1 MNGSVN
7 GNMFIIVDTP
17 LVDGLRSNKNPK
29 NKIIIII
36 QECSLHSL
44 PLSLSLSPLPGHD
57 FSSAVIDILADST
70 LFSLSAL
77 E

>member
-29 NKIIIII
+29 NKNKNNI
-36 QECSLHSL
+36 QECSFYSPPSLSL
-44 PLSLSLSPLPGHD
+44 PLLPGHD
-57 FSSAVIDILADST
+57 FSSAVMDILADST

>member
-7 GNMFIIVDTP
+7 GNMLIIVDTP

-29 NKIIIII
+29 NKIIIYK
-36 QECSLHSL
+36 SV
-44 PLSLSLSPLPGHD
+44 LSLSLSLPLLPGHD

>member
-29 NKIIIII
+29 NKKIIIIYK
-36 QECSLHSL
+36 SVLTLS
-44 PLSLSLSPLPGHD
+44 PSLSYQAMISVVLLLI
-57 FSSAVIDILADST
+57 F
-70 LFSLSAL
+70 
-77 E
+77 

>member
-29 NKIIIII
+29 NNNNNNNI
-36 QECSLHSL
+36 QECSPS
-44 PLSLSLSPLPGHD
+44 PSLSYQAMISVVLLLI
-57 FSSAVIDILADST
+57 F
-70 LFSLSAL
+70 
-77 E
+77 

>member
-36 QECSLHSL
+36 IIYKSV
-44 PLSLSLSPLPGHD
+44 LSILSLSP
-57 FSSAVIDILADST
+57 
-70 LFSLSAL
+70 SLTRP
-77 E
+77 

>member
-29 NKIIIII
+29 NKIIIIYKSVLSI
-36 QECSLHSL
+36 LSL
-44 PLSLSLSPLPGHD
+44 PP
-57 FSSAVIDILADST
+57 T
-70 LFSLSAL
+70 LTRP
-77 E
+77 

>member
-1 MNGSVN
+1 MTGSHVMRITCINGSVN

-36 QECSLHSL
+36 YKSV
-44 PLSLSLSPLPGHD
+44 LSLSLSYQAMISVVLLLI
-57 FSSAVIDILADST
+57 F
-70 LFSLSAL
+70 
-77 E
+77 

>member
-29 NKIIIII
+29 NKIIIIYKSVLSI
-36 QECSLHSL
+36 L
-44 PLSLSLSPLPGHD
+44 PLSLSLPLLPGHD